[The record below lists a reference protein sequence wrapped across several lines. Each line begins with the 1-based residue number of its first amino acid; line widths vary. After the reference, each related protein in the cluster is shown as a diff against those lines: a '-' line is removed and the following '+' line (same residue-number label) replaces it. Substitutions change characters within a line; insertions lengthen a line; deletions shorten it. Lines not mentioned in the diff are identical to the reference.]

1 MHHDEIRRSPSSR
14 NPKSTN
20 GAGDLSGIV
29 PIPILRRQL
38 ISDVCLPV
46 VFRLTSNTA
55 TANHLCT
62 VRECDSELK
71 FAPGLLALPVC
82 EHLHEVS
89 HVGVISFGLGIEL
102 EVSRLVLIGEDGR
115 PMIDYQLSEDESL
128 CDNAHDDESHLLGSK
143 HQGSRFLVPF
153 LCFEDPRYYRHS
165 HPHTIELSGVHSL
178 Q

>member
-1 MHHDEIRRSPSSR
+1 MHHDEMCRSPSSR
-14 NPKSTN
+14 NSKSIN
-20 GAGDLSGIV
+20 GAGGLSGIA
-29 PIPILRRQL
+29 PIPILRGQL
-38 ISDVCLPV
+38 VSDVRLPV

-71 FAPGLLALPVC
+71 FASGLLALPVC

-89 HVGVISFGLGIEL
+89 HVGVISFGLGMAL

-115 PMIDYQLSEDESL
+115 PVIDYQLSEDESL
-128 CDNAHDDESHLLGSK
+128 CDYTHGDEPHLLGSK
-143 HQGSRFLVPF
+143 HQGGRFLVPLF
-153 LCFEDPRYYRHS
+153 CFEDPRYYRHS
-165 HPHTIELSGVHSL
+165 YLHTPRPSGVHSL

>member
-29 PIPILRRQL
+29 PIPILRRRL
-38 ISDVCLPV
+38 VSDVCLPV

-55 TANHLCT
+55 TADHLCT

-89 HVGVISFGLGIEL
+89 HVGVISFGPRVEL

-115 PMIDYQLSEDESL
+115 PVIDYQLSEDESF
-128 CDNAHDDESHLLGSK
+128 CDYTHGDESHLLGSK
-143 HQGSRFLVPF
+143 HQGSRFLVPLF
-153 LCFEDPRYYRHS
+153 CFEDLCCHRHS
-165 HPHTIELSGVHSL
+165 YLHAPRLSGVHSL